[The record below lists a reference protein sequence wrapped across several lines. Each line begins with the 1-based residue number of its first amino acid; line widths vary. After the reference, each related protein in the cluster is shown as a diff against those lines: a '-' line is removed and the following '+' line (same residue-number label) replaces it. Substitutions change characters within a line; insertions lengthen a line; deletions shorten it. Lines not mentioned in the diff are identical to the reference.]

1 MSTHVPNPKKS
12 AAALPRR
19 RHRVLVLLAWYATD
33 VFRGIARV
41 AQDSHWI
48 IDSGFER
55 SGKIPSQWRGDGV
68 LAVLGV
74 NEEVDSF
81 VAKCRVPVVNIGYS
95 LPDAAPRVA
104 ADQEMIASMAV
115 DHFAAR
121 GFKHFAYYLSSG
133 LPGDLG
139 RWHAFREILR
149 QRGITPALLDRT
161 AIEKPGSRGARLWLQ
176 RELRRLPAPLA
187 VFAEVD
193 DYAIEVL
200 EAADGVGLS
209 VPEELA
215 VLGVGNDELRCP
227 FAPIPL
233 SSVDDNARG
242 IGEAAATMLE
252 ELMSGG
258 EASRTPLIIQPHG
271 VVTRRST
278 NIIAVEHPIVAKA
291 LKAIRNQYREPLSAE
306 GIISA
311 IPMSR
316 RRLHDAFMR
325 YIGRSVADE
334 VTRLRIN
341 HAKRLLSESDAKHQ
355 QIAGESGFRSEA
367 RLGVVFRRETGMT
380 PGEYRAKF
388 NPKFSNRLKIG
399 RPGGC

>member
-1 MSTHVPNPKKS
+1 M
-12 AAALPRR
+12 
-19 RHRVLVLLAWYATD
+19 LVLLAWYATD

-74 NEEVDSF
+74 SQEVDAF

-104 ADQEMIASMAV
+104 ADQDAIARMAV
-115 DHFAAR
+115 EHFLAR

-133 LPGDLG
+133 LPGDVG
-139 RWHAFREILR
+139 RWHAFQEALGK
-149 QRGITPALLDRT
+149 RGITPALMDRT
-161 AIEKPGSRGARLWLQ
+161 AVEKPGSRGARLWLQ
-176 RELRRLPAPLA
+176 RELRRLPTPLA
-187 VFAEVD
+187 VFSEFD

-209 VPEELA
+209 VPEEVA

-242 IGEAAATMLE
+242 IGEAAASMLDA
-252 ELMSGG
+252 LMAGRKPPQS
-258 EASRTPLIIQPHG
+258 PLIVAPLG

-278 NIIAVEHPIVAKA
+278 NIIAVEHPVVAQA
-291 LKAIRNQYREPLSAE
+291 LKAIRAHYREPITAE
-306 GIISA
+306 GIISS

-316 RRLHDAFMR
+316 RRLHDAFTR

-341 HAKRLLSESDAKHQ
+341 HAKRLLAETDAKHQ
-355 QIAGESGFRSEA
+355 QIAMESGFRSEA
-367 RLGVVFRRETGMT
+367 RLGLVFRRETGMT
-380 PGEYRAKF
+380 PGDYRRKF
-388 NPKFSNRLKIG
+388 NPKFSQRSKMG
-399 RPGGC
+399 RPGGS